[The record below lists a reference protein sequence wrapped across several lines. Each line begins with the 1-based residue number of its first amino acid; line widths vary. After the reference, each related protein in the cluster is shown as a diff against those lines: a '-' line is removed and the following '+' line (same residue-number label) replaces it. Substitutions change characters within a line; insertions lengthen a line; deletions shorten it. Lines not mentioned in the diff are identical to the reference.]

1 MFADETRIGL
11 RPDTRHVRVWRS
23 ARRHQEHQYVQEVHL
38 FAAGRVMFWAAIMM
52 GRRTP
57 QVPLRHFDWSPIPL

>member
-11 RPDTRHVRVWRS
+11 RLDTGRVRVWRS

-38 FAAGRVMFWAAIMM
+38 FAGGRVMFWAAIMM
-52 GRRTP
+52 GRGTP
-57 QVPLRHFDWSPIPL
+57 LIPIYGTLTGP